1 MILCAFTELA
11 TLITS
16 VLRVEVSYAY
26 GLICVVCILDCAMPR
41 HSQRYSFR
49 I

>member
-16 VLRVEVSYAY
+16 VLRVEVSY